1 MKLNSYKPERLCS
14 VGIDFGT
21 RSTKIVSLSK
31 YGARIDI
38 NSAGSIAT
46 LAGGIS
52 AGEIDDP
59 KVFSKSLKQFVQHHK
74 IDDYCTTFDIPSNL
88 AILRWIKIP
97 KLEDAELQEVAK
109 FKVKRH
115 LPFSLDSAYIEA
127 AVTDTSEDE
136 LTALV
141 IAVPK
146 QIIDSR
152 AEALLYAGL
161 NPKRAELEAQA
172 ILRIVER
179 RLSSRSALWRDA
191 SLTIIDFGAT
201 NTHMYVIQNQQL
213 QFMRGV
219 KFGSQMFHKA
229 ISSGLG
235 ITYEQTDD
243 ILHNPLTKLSM
254 EGVLTLPFE
263 DSFAIVNISQELEK
277 LTKEVLRL
285 MRYFRSLHPERSYAG
300 ILDKAILCGG
310 LVGLNGF
317 AEYLETHLGL
327 SIEFARPI
335 AGMMT
340 KFSKETFANVSNRQ
354 EAYTI
359 VMGLALSGLKHQAKS
374 QQEDKSENEFNWNK
388 SA

>member
-1 MKLNSYKPERLCS
+1 
-14 VGIDFGT
+14 
-21 RSTKIVSLSK
+21 
-31 YGARIDI
+31 
-38 NSAGSIAT
+38 
-46 LAGGIS
+46 
-52 AGEIDDP
+52 
-59 KVFSKSLKQFVQHHK
+59 
-74 IDDYCTTFDIPSNL
+74 
-88 AILRWIKIP
+88 
-97 KLEDAELQEVAK
+97 
-109 FKVKRH
+109 
-115 LPFSLDSAYIEA
+115 
-127 AVTDTSEDE
+127 
-136 LTALV
+136 V